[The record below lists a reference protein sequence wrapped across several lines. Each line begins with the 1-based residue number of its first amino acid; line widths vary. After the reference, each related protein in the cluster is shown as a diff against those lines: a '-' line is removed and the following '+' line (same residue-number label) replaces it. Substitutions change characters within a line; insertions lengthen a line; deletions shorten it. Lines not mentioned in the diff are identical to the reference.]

1 MRTALFFLGCLLV
14 VYSLMVATIVAFG
27 LPIICINCGT
37 WYLELGAF
45 VSALICLFAA
55 ICIWF
60 GKPSPD
66 ALKFASLG
74 ALSAVMQFIFAFVIA
89 YVGLSWTGCI
99 DGPDVQREIR
109 PGEPCLVGLI
119 PGLIFLVTAVGLLV
133 LIFAKLRQ
141 DVGPPL
147 SAMLGSL
154 TRE

>member
-1 MRTALFFLGCLLV
+1 MRSALFFLGCLLV
-14 VYSLMVATIVAFG
+14 VYNLMVATMVAFG

-45 VSALICLFAA
+45 VSALISLFAA

-66 ALKFASLG
+66 ALKFAWLG
-74 ALSAVMQFIFAFVIA
+74 ALSAVMQIIFAFVIA

-119 PGLIFLVTAVGLLV
+119 PGRIFLVTAVGIFV
-133 LIFAKLRQ
+133 LIFVKFRHDFRA
-141 DVGPPL
+141 PL
-147 SAMLGSL
+147 NALLGDRS
-154 TRE
+154 RE